1 MYKIGKIKTIRTT
14 VAAPGEVID
23 APLIVSSGSL
33 DLTKYDDITSIE
45 SWNEYGGILCTDCLQ
60 IRDRIKYHFEL
71 VSWSGLT
78 SAEKDIV
85 ISWYLKESYKDD
97 NTSNTEKIMHLLGKG
112 YSMPQ
117 AQGKLIQSYSEYHL
131 REIDACAARAN
142 SGQLYT
148 VIAKHLNLIDAS
160 DLIKITHKLFD
171 LYKSQG
177 IRGTLDGNAG
187 EGLFD
192 FLESTPGTSYE
203 TTGLQQQGYT
213 LNTGTYMSFVSE
225 LMDVLRNGNY

>member
-1 MYKIGKIKTIRTT
+1 MYKIGKIKINRTNI
-14 VAAPGEVID
+14 ANPGETVD
-23 APLIVSSGSL
+23 APLIVSNGSL

-45 SWNEYGGILCTDCLQ
+45 SWDEYGGILCTDCLQ

-78 SAEKDIV
+78 SPEKDIV
-85 ISWYLKESYKDD
+85 INWYLKESYKDD
-97 NTSNTEKIMHLLGKG
+97 DVSNTEKVIYLMSKG
-112 YSMPQ
+112 YTLPQ
-117 AQGKLIQSYSEYHL
+117 AQGILIQAYSIYHI
-131 REIDACAARAN
+131 REVNACSKRAN
-142 SGQLYT
+142 SAQLYV
-148 VIAKHLNLIDAS
+148 VIAKYLSLTNAS

-192 FLESTPGTSYE
+192 FLESTAGTSYE

-213 LNTGTYMSFVSE
+213 LNTGNYTTFISE